1 MKRQVNHPID
11 SLWFLLTKASISR
24 SKSSVG
30 GFTLIESLVA
40 IIIVSITVVAI
51 SPPIFWATATRVQN
65 RRAEQALAIAQG
77 TIDQVRAR
85 VERGGST
92 SLELP
97 AIDTAAAAGKRPN
110 PDPPAPMAQWTSQ
123 QGITPTC
130 NTVNA
135 LQGFVAATST
145 TAAIPAVKQYPDVG
159 QYLPV
164 VTTTDPS
171 CKPDFLVQVFRNE
184 GICDNGLCSA
194 STVAA
199 DARQPRAF
207 SVGVRVYSA
216 LATKATTPLLKDKA
230 SLIGTTGTGQAGTR
244 PLAVLYATVAK
255 SDSSSSLNRYRDLCN
270 AGGSSKPCE

>member
-1 MKRQVNHPID
+1 MKCQVNHPID
-11 SLWFLLTKASISR
+11 SLWFLLTKASKFR

-40 IIIVSITVVAI
+40 IIIVSVTVVAI
-51 SPPIFWATATRVQN
+51 SPPIFWATGTRIQN
-65 RRAEQALAIAQG
+65 RRAEQALTIAQG

-92 SLELP
+92 ALELP
-97 AIDTAAAAGKRPN
+97 AIDTSAAAGKRPN
-110 PDPPAPMAQWTSQ
+110 PDAPTPSARWNGVTGPM
-123 QGITPTC
+123 QGIIPKC
-130 NTVNA
+130 NTVSS
-135 LQGFVAATST
+135 LG
-145 TAAIPAVKQYPDVG
+145 PAVEQYPG
-159 QYLPV
+159 ISQYLPV
-164 VTTTDPS
+164 DITTISNTAT

-194 STVAA
+194 SAVAA
-199 DARQPRAF
+199 NDRKPLAF

-216 LATKATTPLLKDKA
+216 LAINATTPLLKDKA

-255 SDSSSSLNRYRDLCN
+255 SDSSNSLNRYRELCKVVGT
-270 AGGSSKPCE
+270 ACE